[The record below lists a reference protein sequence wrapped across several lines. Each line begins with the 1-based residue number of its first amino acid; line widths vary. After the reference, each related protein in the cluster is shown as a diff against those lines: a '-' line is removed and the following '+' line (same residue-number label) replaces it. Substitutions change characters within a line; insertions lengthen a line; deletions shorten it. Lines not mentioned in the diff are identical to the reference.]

1 MNPLMNYLN
10 QLRRSTI
17 GMVGWGIVA
26 SFVVIALIAPII
38 SPYNPYAISNAYLQH
53 PSLLHLFGT
62 NQEGQDLFSQNM
74 YGTRIPLLVGSTAA
88 LVAVLMGLIIG
99 LFSGYF
105 GGILDEILMR
115 VTDFFLVVPAIV
127 LMIVISALIGGTLTN
142 VILIIGGLSWPM
154 TARVVRSMVLSI
166 KEWPFVEVAKSSNG
180 GSIYI
185 MFKHILPNVMP
196 VVFANA
202 ALSVANAIFTQSALV
217 FIGVG
222 DVTDLS
228 WGNIMHFAYI
238 NGTITAGIWWYM
250 IPPGIFIVLLTV
262 GFIFLSTSFESIFN
276 PRTRR
281 I

>member
-1 MNPLMNYLN
+1 
-10 QLRRSTI
+10 
-17 GMVGWGIVA
+17 
-26 SFVVIALIAPII
+26 
-38 SPYNPYAISNAYLQH
+38 
-53 PSLLHLFGT
+53 
-62 NQEGQDLFSQNM
+62 
-74 YGTRIPLLVGSTAA
+74 
-88 LVAVLMGLIIG
+88 
-99 LFSGYF
+99 
-105 GGILDEILMR
+105 
-115 VTDFFLVVPAIV
+115 
-127 LMIVISALIGGTLTN
+127 MIVISALIGGTLTN

-180 GSIYI
+180 SSLYI

-202 ALSVANAIFTQSALV
+202 ALSVANAIFTQAALV

-222 DVTDLS
+222 DVTDMS

-238 NGTITAGIWWYM
+238 NGTITTGIWWYM

-262 GFIFLSTSFESIFN
+262 GFIFLSTSFETIFN